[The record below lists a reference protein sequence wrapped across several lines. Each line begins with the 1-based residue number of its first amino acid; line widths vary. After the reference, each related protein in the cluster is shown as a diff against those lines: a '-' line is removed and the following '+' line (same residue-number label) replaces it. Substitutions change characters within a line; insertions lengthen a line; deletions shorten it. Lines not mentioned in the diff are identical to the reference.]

1 MNDAKGQQMAHI
13 SSTAPGPEEAPDIIR
28 KAAADTVA
36 VEARALD
43 YLSQNLPADL
53 EPAIHHILNI
63 KGRVIVS
70 GIGKSG
76 HIGRKIAAT
85 LASTGTPAFFVH
97 CAEASHG
104 DLGMVTNDDIC
115 LLISNSGETT
125 ELRDMLFHIK
135 RFSIPMIGISS
146 RPDSTLMKAATY
158 RLTLPQLPEACPI
171 GMAPTTSTTLTL
183 ALGDA
188 LAVALMEVRGFMPED
203 FRLYHPGGKL
213 GAQLK
218 TVADFMHE
226 GDSLPL
232 LDHSADMQT
241 ALLTMTSK
249 GFGVAVL
256 MDGPRIVGVMT
267 DGDLRRNMDA
277 LMSVRPADVANPS
290 PVTVQPDM
298 LAAEALALM
307 NARKISVLLVA
318 TPAGTPIG
326 IVHIHDFL
334 RAGVM

>member
-1 MNDAKGQQMAHI
+1 MDHLAAMTDPSQDDTQIVQIAASKTI
-13 SSTAPGPEEAPDIIR
+13 TLEAQ
-28 KAAADTVA
+28 
-36 VEARALD
+36 ALD
-43 YLSQNLPADL
+43 YLAQNLPADL

-76 HIGRKIAAT
+76 HIGRKVAAT

-125 ELRDMLFHIK
+125 ELRDMLFHVK
-135 RFSIPMIGISS
+135 RFSIPMIGVSS
-146 RPDSTLMKAATY
+146 KPDSTLMRAANY
-158 RLTLPQLPEACPI
+158 RLTLPALPEACPI

-188 LAVALMEVRGFMPED
+188 LAVALMELRGFMPED

-218 TVADFMHE
+218 TVADFMHG

-232 LDHSADMQT
+232 LDHRADIQT

-249 GFGVAVL
+249 GFGVAIL
-256 MDGPRIVGVMT
+256 MDGPKLVGVMT
-267 DGDLRRNMDA
+267 DGDLRRNMDK
-277 LMSVRPADVANPS
+277 LLQVRPVEIANHD

-307 NARKISVLLVA
+307 NARKISVLLVV
-318 TPAGTPIG
+318 TPEGAPQG

>member
-1 MNDAKGQQMAHI
+1 MTTSAPDQALT
-13 SSTAPGPEEAPDIIR
+13 TANAEPDIITR
-28 KAAADTVA
+28 AAARTVA
-36 VEARALD
+36 TEARALD
-43 YLSQNLPADL
+43 YLAQNLPADL

-63 KGRVIVS
+63 RGRVIVS

-104 DLGMVTNDDIC
+104 DLGMVTQDDIV

-125 ELRDMLFHIK
+125 EMRDILFHVK

-146 RPDSTLMKAATY
+146 HPDSTLMRAASY
-158 RLTLPQLPEACPI
+158 RLTLPKLPEACPI

-188 LAVALMEVRGFMPED
+188 LAVALMEMRDFLPED

-218 TVADFMHE
+218 TVADFMHG
-226 GDSLPL
+226 GDALPL
-232 LDHSADMQT
+232 LDNSADMQT

-256 MDGPRIVGVMT
+256 MHGTTVCGVMT
-267 DGDLRRNMDA
+267 DGDLRRNMDV
-277 LMSVRPADVANPS
+277 LMQTRPSDIANRN
-290 PVTVQPDM
+290 PVTVRPTM

-307 NARKISVLLVA
+307 NARKISVLLVVDDA
-318 TPAGTPIG
+318 KAPIG

>member
-1 MNDAKGQQMAHI
+1 MTEPQSD
-13 SSTAPGPEEAPDIIR
+13 EAQLVQN
-28 KAAADTVA
+28 AAAKTIA
-36 VEARALD
+36 LEAQALD
-43 YLSQNLPADL
+43 YLSQNLPPDL

-125 ELRDMLFHIK
+125 ELRDMLFHVK

-146 RPDSTLMKAATY
+146 KPDSTVMRAANY
-158 RLTLPQLPEACPI
+158 RLTLPALPEACPI

-188 LAVALMEVRGFMPED
+188 LAVALMELRGFMPED

-213 GAQLK
+213 GEQLK
-218 TVADFMHE
+218 TVTDFMHG

-232 LDHSADMQT
+232 LDHQADIQT

-249 GFGVAVL
+249 GFGVAIL
-256 MDGPRIVGVMT
+256 MDGPKLAGVMT
-267 DGDLRRNMDA
+267 DGDLRRNMDK
-277 LMSVRPADVANPS
+277 LLQVRPIEIANHS
-290 PVTVQPDM
+290 PVTVHPDM

-307 NARKISVLLVA
+307 NARKISVLVA
-318 TPAGTPIG
+318 VASDGTPVG